1 MITQRLSPAVS
12 LLAFAAAVG
21 AWLGW
26 PQAARAADLDEGTLA
41 PVVVT
46 GSKASLANAQDI
58 KYLSPTIVD
67 AIVAEDEL
75 KLPDHSVGDSLQRVT
90 GIQITRERGESSGV
104 TIRGLS
110 QMETTLNGREVF
122 SAGTGRNL
130 DFTSFPA
137 ELVSTIEVHKTPSA
151 SQIEGGLGG
160 LINLRTHRP
169 FDFADGVSAF
179 SLRWMHG
186 SAVNQG
192 KPQYSLLLSRRW
204 ASEGGSEFG
213 ALISL
218 SHQERAFREDQKSA
232 GSPVQRTG
240 LLPGQTVTAPNGTS
254 ESASAGTRKR
264 DGLHMAF
271 QWRPSAA
278 LELYAEGG
286 VSRLFTR
293 QDTHQINIF
302 PNASATFV
310 PGSVQLFPG
319 TTDLQS
325 ITWTNAPVSILAFAR
340 DTVDRV
346 SSGAVGGSWK
356 DGPLTLRGDLSHTS
370 SFSSLYF
377 AGIGLSGTAANFTQD
392 LASGSTSVSGTN
404 LQDPAN
410 LTVNNVLYRYR
421 PFQGKLSALRF
432 DAEYELGKG
441 FWRQLSAGLRL
452 AQRSANNGANLVFG
466 DTAVSVPASNVTG
479 MLMPYPYASF
489 LEGSGVS
496 SVLDYLTSTLANA
509 RDAAALRAAYGIATP
524 LPTGGDPIGVWRI
537 REDTRSGYA
546 SLSFASPGLPLD
558 GVLGLRIVHT
568 SSRLAGNQSLS
579 GVISPISIHSSTTD
593 WLPSAQL
600 RYEPLD
606 GWVLRAA
613 AHRSITR
620 PDFNQLSPSITLT
633 PNTVNPLQ
641 NQGSGGNPNLQP
653 VRANNLDFAVE
664 RYVNANTALHATL
677 FFKQVDGFVTT
688 ISQTEFINGA
698 FYQVSRPRNSDRAA
712 IRGLELGYKQFYE
725 NLPGW
730 LGGLGLQVNYTYVDS
745 RMPSTLLGQSV
756 PLQNLSKNSYNI
768 IGMYERGPHSV
779 RVAYNWRSR
788 YHSGVSNIV
797 GLGAFPIYTQAYGWL
812 DASYTHRFSR
822 QLSLTVEGHNLLKTV
837 RRSYYGTATR
847 PQSIWTND
855 LQLAVSLNWRH

>member
-1 MITQRLSPAVS
+1 MVTRRLSSSAS
-12 LLAFAAAVG
+12 LLAFAAAWASPCGSQTVE
-21 AWLGW
+21 
-26 PQAARAADLDEGTLA
+26 RAAPEAGTLA
-41 PVVVT
+41 TVIVT
-46 GSKASLANAQDI
+46 GSKASLASAQDI
-58 KYLSPTIVD
+58 KYQSSAIVD
-67 AIVAEDEL
+67 AIVADDVL

-130 DFTSFPA
+130 EFTSIPA
-137 ELVSTIEVHKTPSA
+137 ELVSAIEVYKTPEA

-160 LINLRTHRP
+160 IIDLRTHRP
-169 FDFADGVSAF
+169 FDFTEGVSAL

-186 SAVNQG
+186 SLVDQG

-218 SHQERAFREDQKSA
+218 SHHERAFREDQKSA
-232 GSPVQRTG
+232 GNPTQRTG
-240 LLPGQTVTAPNGTS
+240 LIGGQTVTAPNGTS
-254 ESASAGTRKR
+254 ESASSGVRKR
-264 DGLHMAF
+264 EGLHVAF
-271 QWRPSAA
+271 QWRPSAGV
-278 LELYAEGG
+278 ELYAEGG
-286 VSRLFTR
+286 VSKLFTR
-293 QDTHQINIF
+293 QDTHQINVF
-302 PNASATFV
+302 PNSSATFV

-340 DTVDRV
+340 DTVDKV
-346 SSGAVGGSWK
+346 ASGAVGGSWK
-356 DGPLTLRGDLSHTS
+356 GGPLTLKADLSHTS

-392 LASGSTSVSGTN
+392 LASGSTFVSGTN
-404 LQDPAN
+404 LLDPAN

-421 PFQGKLSALRF
+421 PFKGKLTAVRF
-432 DAEYELGKG
+432 DAEYDLGKG
-441 FWRQLSAGLRL
+441 FWRQLSGGLRL

-466 DTAVSVPASNVTG
+466 DRAVNVPASSVSG
-479 MLMPYPYASF
+479 SLMPYPWADF
-489 LEGSGVS
+489 LQGSGAAS
-496 SVLDYLTSTLANA
+496 LQEYLTSTLNNA
-509 RDAAALRAAYGIATP
+509 RDAAALRAAYGIHAA

-537 REDTRSGYA
+537 REDTYSGYA
-546 SLSFASPGLPLD
+546 SVKFASAGLPLD
-558 GVLGLRIVHT
+558 GVLGLRVVQT
-568 SSRLAGNQSLS
+568 RSRLDGSQSLS
-579 GVISPISIHSSTTD
+579 GVVTPLSINNSATD
-593 WLPSAQL
+593 WLPSAHL
-600 RYEPLD
+600 RFEPSE

-641 NQGSGGNPNLQP
+641 NQGTGGNPNLQP
-653 VRANNLDFAVE
+653 IRANNLDFALE
-664 RYVNANTALHATL
+664 RYIDANTVLHATV
-677 FFKQVDGFVTT
+677 FFKQVDGFITT
-688 ISQTEFINGA
+688 VSQTEFINGA
-698 FYQVSRPRNSDRAA
+698 FYQVSRPRNSDPAT

-725 NLPGW
+725 HLPGW

-745 RMPSTLLGQSV
+745 RTPSSLLGQDV
-756 PLQNLSKNSYNI
+756 PLQNLSKNSFNVV
-768 IGMYERGPHSV
+768 GMYERGPHSA

-788 YHSGVSNIV
+788 YNSSISNIV

-812 DASYTHRFSR
+812 DASYTYRFSK

-837 RRSYYGTATR
+837 RRSYYGNSTR

-855 LQLAVSLNWRH
+855 RQLAVSLTWRD

>member
-1 MITQRLSPAVS
+1 MVTRRLPPSAS
-12 LLAFAAAVG
+12 LLAFAAAWG
-21 AWLGW
+21 CPGW
-26 PQAARAADLDEGTLA
+26 TQTVERTDPEDGTLA

-46 GSKASLANAQDI
+46 GNKATLATAQDI
-58 KYLSPTIVD
+58 KYQSSVILD
-67 AIVAEDEL
+67 AIVADDVL

-130 DFTSFPA
+130 DFTSIPA
-137 ELVSTIEVHKTPSA
+137 ELVSAIEVFKTPEA

-160 LINLRTHRP
+160 LVNLRTHRP
-169 FDFADGVSAF
+169 FDFSDGISALN
-179 SLRWMHG
+179 LRWMHG
-186 SAVNQG
+186 SLVDQS

-204 ASEGGSEFG
+204 VNEAGSEFG

-232 GSPVQRTG
+232 GNPTPRTG
-240 LLPGQTVTAPNGTS
+240 LIGGQAVTAPNGTS
-254 ESASAGTRKR
+254 ESASAGVRKR
-264 DGLHMAF
+264 EGLHVAF
-271 QWRPSAA
+271 QWRPSEGV
-278 LELYAEGG
+278 ELYAEGG
-286 VSRLFTR
+286 VSKLFTR
-293 QDTHQINIF
+293 QDTHQINVF
-302 PNASATFV
+302 PNSLATFA

-340 DTVDRV
+340 DTVDKV

-356 DGPLTLRGDLSHTS
+356 GGPLTLKADISHTS
-370 SFSSLYF
+370 SFSNLYF
-377 AGIGLSGTAANFTQD
+377 AGIGLSGTAANFTHD
-392 LASGSTSVSGTN
+392 LASGSTVISGTN
-404 LQDPAN
+404 LLDPAN
-410 LTVNNVLYRYR
+410 LTINNVLYRYR
-421 PFQGKLSALRF
+421 PFKGKLTAVRF

-441 FWRQLSAGLRL
+441 FWRQLSGGLRL

-466 DTAVSVPASNVTG
+466 DTGVSVPASTVSG
-479 MLMPYPYASF
+479 SLMPYPYGDF
-489 LEGSGVS
+489 LKGSGAAS
-496 SVLDYLTSTLANA
+496 LQEFLTSTLNNA
-509 RDAAALRAAYGIATP
+509 RDAAALRAAYGIHAA

-537 REDTRSGYA
+537 REDVYSGYA
-546 SLSFASPGLPLD
+546 SAHFVSLGLPVDGVVGLRVVQTRSRLD
-558 GVLGLRIVHT
+558 G
-568 SSRLAGNQSLS
+568 SQSLS
-579 GVISPISIHSSTTD
+579 GVVSPLSINSSATD
-593 WLPSAQL
+593 WLPSAHL
-600 RYEPLD
+600 RYEPSE

-641 NQGSGGNPNLQP
+641 NQGTGGNPNLQP
-653 VRANNLDFAVE
+653 IRANNLDFALE
-664 RYVNANTALHATL
+664 RYIDANTTLHATL
-677 FFKQVDGFVTT
+677 FFKKVEGFITT
-688 ISQTEFINGA
+688 VSQTEFINGA
-698 FYQVSRPRNSDRAA
+698 FYQVSRPRNSDPAT

-725 NLPGW
+725 HLPGW

-745 RMPSTLLGQSV
+745 RTPSTLLGQDV
-756 PLQNLSKNSYNI
+756 PLQNLSKNSFNI
-768 IGMYERGPHSV
+768 VAMYERGPHSA

-788 YHSGVSNIV
+788 FNSNISSIV

-812 DASYTHRFSR
+812 DASYTYRFSK
-822 QLSLTVEGHNLLKTV
+822 QLLLTVEGHNLLKTV
-837 RRSYYGTATR
+837 RRSYYGNSTR

-855 LQLAVSLNWRH
+855 RQVAVSLTWRH